1 MKQMGKASIV
11 EMMCQM
17 FPEAVKNAAAPLG
30 NVGSI
35 TMYGEGNTTK
45 LTKDIMNVVNQV
57 SDGVKGSTGVDLAKM
72 LKDFVSEDKEVES
85 TDNENLGTPEPADY
99 REF

>member
-1 MKQMGKASIV
+1 
-11 EMMCQM
+11 MCQL

-30 NVGSI
+30 NVRSI

-57 SDGVKGSTGVDLAKM
+57 SDGVKRSTGVDLAKM

-85 TDNENLGTPEPADY
+85 TDNENLATTESVDY